1 MNYKLG
7 TRLAFAGA
15 ALGACA
21 WLAAAATSTNRD
33 PVAPYVRP
41 APLVD
46 TRSAELADEISRL
59 HEHLRPSSAPRQPGR
74 NLFSYLPRHVPVAPA
89 APPPPLQRPA
99 LTESMAAR
107 PAAPLMKLSGIAEDV
122 TAGGVVRTAIIS
134 AFGQLFVVKEGE
146 LVTERYRVARISADV
161 AELSDVVDGTV
172 VRIALK

>member
-74 NLFSYLPRHVPVAPA
+74 NLFSYLPRQAPVTPSS
-89 APPPPLQRPA
+89 PLPLQRPP
-99 LTESMAAR
+99 LSESIAAR
-107 PAAPLMKLSGIAEDV
+107 PAAPVMKLSGIAEDV